1 MTARSIKVLHVT
13 FNMAIGGTEQVINQL
28 VRHSRSR
35 EVHHE
40 IACIDSFIGEI
51 GQALENEGLPVFC
64 LKRQPGFDLAL
75 VKALRKRIQQ
85 GRFDIVHCHQYTPY
99 VYGWLASFGTGAKV
113 VFTEHGRFFPDRYRY
128 KAFMINPLMA
138 LMTPSIIAI
147 SGATREALSRYEF
160 IPKAK
165 IKVIYNGIEPLERDE
180 EQVSKI
186 RSELDIPQEAPV
198 LGTVSRLDQVKNQR
212 MMIDAFAELLE
223 TYPTAVL
230 LMVGDGPERSALERR
245 VAALN
250 IAESVRFTGFINRP
264 AQYLGVMKVFLL
276 SSFTEGTSMT
286 LLEAMSLGIPAVAT
300 NVGGNP
306 EIVVDGQTGFLTES
320 NNKEE
325 FLSAML
331 KLLENPGLWQA
342 CSRMS
347 RERFNEY
354 YSISHMASQY
364 TTIYHQCRGN

>member
-1 MTARSIKVLHVT
+1 MTEPSINVLHVT

-28 VRHSRSR
+28 VRHSRSSK
-35 EVHHE
+35 VQHQ
-40 IACIDSFIGEI
+40 IACIDSFVGEI
-51 GQALENEGLPVFC
+51 GQALENEGLTVFC
-64 LKRQPGFDLAL
+64 LSRQPGFDLAL
-75 VKALRKRIQQ
+75 VKSLRKRIRE

-128 KAFMINPLMA
+128 KALMINPLMA
-138 LMTPSIIAI
+138 LMTPAIIAI

-165 IKVIYNGIEPLERDE
+165 IEVIYNGIDSLERDE

-186 RSELDIPQEAPV
+186 RTDLGISAKAPV
-198 LGTVSRLDQVKNQR
+198 LGTVSRLDRVKNQR
-212 MMIDAFAELLE
+212 LMIDAFAKLLE
-223 TYPTAVL
+223 TYPAAVL
-230 LMVGDGPERSALERR
+230 LMVGDGPERSALEKR

-264 AQYLGVMKVFLL
+264 AQYLGLMNVFLL

-300 NVGGNP
+300 HVGGNP
-306 EIVVDGQTGFLTES
+306 EIVVDGQTGFLTQN
-320 NNKEE
+320 NNKEA

-331 KLLENPGLWQA
+331 RLLEDPGLWRA

-347 RERFNEY
+347 KERFNEH
-354 YSISHMASQY
+354 YSISQMTNQY
-364 TTIYHQCRGN
+364 LTIYHQCRGN

>member
-64 LKRQPGFDLAL
+64 LNRQPGFDLAL
-75 VKALRKRIQQ
+75 VKSLRKRIRQ
-85 GRFDIVHCHQYTPY
+85 GQFDIVHCHQYTPY
-99 VYGWLASFGTGAKV
+99 VYGWLASFGTGTRV

-128 KAFMINPLMA
+128 KALMINPLMA
-138 LMTPSIIAI
+138 LMTPAIIAI
-147 SGATREALSRYEF
+147 SEATREALSRHEF
-160 IPKAK
+160 IPKAR
-165 IKVIYNGIEPLERDE
+165 IKVIYNGIHPLERDE

-186 RSELDIPQEAPV
+186 RSELGISEKAPV
-198 LGTVSRLDQVKNQR
+198 LGTVSRLDKVKNQR
-212 MMIDAFAELLE
+212 MMIDAFAELLK
-223 TYPTAVL
+223 THPTAVL
-230 LMVGDGPERSALERR
+230 LMIGDGPERSALERR

-250 IAESVRFTGFINRP
+250 ISESVRFTGFINRP
-264 AQYLGVMKVFLL
+264 AQYLGLMNIFLL

-300 NVGGNP
+300 HVGGNP
-306 EIVVDGQTGFLTES
+306 EIVIDGQTGFLTEN
-320 NNKEE
+320 NNKEA

-331 KLLENPGLWQA
+331 KLLENPGLWQS
-342 CSRMS
+342 CSRLS
-347 RERFNEY
+347 RERFNKY
-354 YSISHMASQY
+354 YSINHMASQY
-364 TTIYHQCRGN
+364 TAIYHQCRGN